1 MAGGFK
7 QFLLRGNVVDLA
19 VGVVVGAA
27 FGGVVTAFTK
37 DLLTPLIAAVAG
49 KPDFSAI
56 QFTVNNSKFLVGDF
70 VNAIVS
76 FLIIATA
83 VYYLVVL
90 PVNALVSR
98 ARKEPPADPTTKK
111 CPECLSEIAIRRETL
126 RLLHQR
132 AVRPDGVFSGRYAT
146 VVISRHFSTLI
157 DEFRPLSRA
166 SDRPHHPQARSGPG
180 RCPPG
185 MRRGPQIRICQR
197 VRQPVLGE
205 AGGR

>member
-37 DLLTPLIAAVAG
+37 DLLTPMIAAVAG

-56 QFTVNNSKFLVGDF
+56 QFTINNSKFLIGDLINAVISF
-70 VNAIVS
+70 V
-76 FLIIATA
+76 IIAAA
-83 VYYLVVL
+83 VYYMVVL

-111 CPECLSEIAIRRETL
+111 CPECLSEIPI
-126 RLLHQR
+126 Q
-132 AVRPDGVFSGRYAT
+132 AT
-146 VVISRHFSTLI
+146 RCAFCTTALK
-157 DEFRPLSRA
+157 A
-166 SDRPHHPQARSGPG
+166 SA
-180 RCPPG
+180 
-185 MRRGPQIRICQR
+185 
-197 VRQPVLGE
+197 
-205 AGGR
+205 A